1 MHRTSR
7 SSARSGTPLISAG
20 NVPEN
25 RNAKSV
31 SSSTA
36 LSNSSIPGT
45 YYSDSNH
52 ITSRIGSNRV
62 PGGML
67 SSIGRPDPAA
77 DTPQLSGADED
88 EERTNSSDDGTDTFG
103 SGFDVFMSGIT
114 VHFKPL
120 RYDHI
125 RDWVVNKLGGVYAGI
140 QNAGIADAENGLVF
154 PSFVRRLSEDGSVE
168 MRNHEADRRE
178 SADVEPSQGSGSDL
192 SFLFNTVSGI
202 YYLLNPSDDHPE
214 SQTPGIYTSG
224 RDLSAI
230 PGATSTE
237 NAFAPR
243 SEVLAEELVEETDNL
258 HLQTEVMNS
267 FDLIS
272 GEEDYDVLYMD
283 DEAGAIEGMKTPNS
297 PPVTEIANNLEIIE
311 AGDAIDDSEIW
322 DVVSQDEADDWDLPV
337 RSR

>member
-1 MHRTSR
+1 MSG
-7 SSARSGTPLISAG
+7 ARSRTPLISAG

-25 RNAKSV
+25 RNAKSA

-36 LSNSSIPGT
+36 FSNSSIPGA
-45 YYSDSNH
+45 YYSDLNL
-52 ITSRIGSNRV
+52 IAARIGSNRV

-67 SSIGRPDPAA
+67 SSLRRPDPAA
-77 DTPQLSGADED
+77 DSPQLSGADD
-88 EERTNSSDDGTDTFG
+88 ERTNSSDGGTDTFG
-103 SGFDVFMSGIT
+103 GGFDVFMSGIT
-114 VHFKPL
+114 IHFKPL

-140 QNAGIADAENGLVF
+140 QNAGIADVENGLVF

-168 MRNHEADRRE
+168 VRSEEVDGRE

-202 YYLLNPSDDHPE
+202 YYLLNPSDDHHE
-214 SQTPGIYTSG
+214 SQTPGIHTSR
-224 RDLSAI
+224 RDLSPI

-237 NAFAPR
+237 ITFARR
-243 SEVLAEELVEETDNL
+243 SEVLAEDLVEETDKL
-258 HLQTEVMNS
+258 HLQSEGMNS

-272 GEEDYDVLYMD
+272 GEEDYDVLYLD
-283 DEAGAIEGMKTPNS
+283 DDDVASEGMNAPSS
-297 PPVTEIANNLEIIE
+297 PPVTEVADNLEIID
-311 AGDAIDDSEIW
+311 AGDAIDESEIW

-337 RSR
+337 SFR